1 MRHAPLP
8 VSPSG
13 SIVTWKGK
21 SDALIRAVGGMTIP
35 PALAG
40 RRQWRYSCRYPS
52 RMKARDMADED
63 LASYDIKILEQ
74 MQRNAEQSTAELAE
88 KVGLSQSPCWRRLQ
102 RLKDEGYI
110 KAQVALLDRRKLGYE
125 LVIFSTV
132 KMLTLTDDKRAEFLR
147 KIELIP
153 EIVECHT
160 IFGEMDI
167 IIKVIAPSMGWYQ
180 SFIFNTLMKLP
191 GVTDIRST
199 VTLAEVK
206 STTHV
211 PVRNRPGS

>member
-1 MRHAPLP
+1 
-8 VSPSG
+8 
-13 SIVTWKGK
+13 
-21 SDALIRAVGGMTIP
+21 
-35 PALAG
+35 
-40 RRQWRYSCRYPS
+40 
-52 RMKARDMADED
+52 MADED
-63 LASYDIKILEQ
+63 LTSYDIKILEQ

-102 RLKDEGYI
+102 RLKDAGYI

-125 LVIFSTV
+125 LVIFSTI

-153 EIVECHT
+153 EITECHT
-160 IFGEMDI
+160 IFGEMDV

-211 PVRNRPGS
+211 PVRSRPIG